1 MNTQANSV
9 PLAPLTISRAQLL
22 YWSIRRELMEYRSIY
37 LAPLAIAGVVVAG
50 FVIVLAHLPATM
62 RSALALDP
70 AHQRDAVT
78 HPYEIAAALIMM
90 AAFIVSIY
98 YALDTLYAER
108 RDRSIM
114 FWKSLPV
121 SDLTAVIAK
130 ICVLLVVL
138 PVVAFA
144 ITLICEGIVVL
155 LSIAVLAAN
164 GLGVTKFWTLLM
176 PFETLYGLA
185 YHLVTVHILWYAPL
199 YAWLMLIS
207 AWSRRAPLLWA
218 ALPPFAIVVFE
229 RVAFHTTYF
238 QDFLNNRFSGGNG
251 GSGGMLDPEMQMHPF
266 HFMFAPGLWYG
277 LFFAA
282 AFLFAAARLRRYRG
296 PI

>member
-1 MNTQANSV
+1 MNTQANSL
-9 PLAPLTISRAQLL
+9 PLAPPTISRAQLL

-37 LAPLAIAGVVVAG
+37 LAPLVIAGVVVAG
-50 FVIVLAHLPATM
+50 FVIVLAQLPATM
-62 RSALALDP
+62 RNALALDS
-70 AHQRDAVT
+70 AQQRDAIS

-98 YALDTLYAER
+98 YALDTLYGER
-108 RDRSIM
+108 RDRSIL

-121 SDLTAVIAK
+121 SDVTAVIAK
-130 ICVLLVVL
+130 TCVLLVVL
-138 PVVAFA
+138 PIVAFA
-144 ITLICEGIVVL
+144 ITLICEAIVGL

-164 GLGVTKFWTLLM
+164 GLSVAKFWALLT

-229 RVAFHTTYF
+229 KVAFHTTYF
-238 QDFLNNRFSGGNG
+238 QDFLISRFSGGNG
-251 GSGGMLDPEMQMHPF
+251 SSGGMLDPEMQMHPF
-266 HFMFAPGLWYG
+266 HFVLAPGLWYG